1 MFSKT
6 TPNSNL
12 FQNKLKLMS
21 LSKVWNENER
31 FKLVFTKLLVFTAKT
46 GSINSGTGREK
57 TVLHF
62 PGQSR
67 PLSRPSI
74 SQGKTSFLLLSAVD
88 LKSAE
93 LNANLLAS

>member
-6 TPNSNL
+6 TLNSNL

-46 GSINSGTGREK
+46 GARIYIQVVFT
-57 TVLHF
+57 F
-62 PGQSR
+62 
-67 PLSRPSI
+67 
-74 SQGKTSFLLLSAVD
+74 KTS
-88 LKSAE
+88 
-93 LNANLLAS
+93 